1 MTQTGESA
9 VLFAIDYSPRTT
21 HPAWSHFGGI
31 YLTCINWLA
40 RAMLYSVAVATQEG
54 QVRHL
59 VIAAHPSTK
68 SFNHAVVETYTLAL
82 IERRHRVEC
91 RDLYATHFN
100 PVLSARDLAA
110 VGSRKASKDIREE
123 QAAIRRADVVTLI
136 SPLWWSGFPA
146 MLKGYL
152 DRVFCAGFAYVIK
165 QEEYLPGLSGKK
177 GVIITTSGASK
188 EELKSG
194 GTLRALRTIYDE
206 GLMQFCGI
214 EMVQHLY
221 LSGIDPTMSEAE
233 GEKRLAS
240 IRRFV
245 RRTF

>member
-1 MTQTGESA
+1 
-9 VLFAIDYSPRTT
+9 
-21 HPAWSHFGGI
+21 
-31 YLTCINWLA
+31 LTCINWLA
-40 RAMLYSVAVATQEG
+40 RAVLYSVGIATEEG

-68 SFNHAVVETYTLAL
+68 SFNHAVVEAYTSAL

-91 RDLYATHFN
+91 RDLYAANFN

-110 VGSRKASKDIREE
+110 IGHGKASKDIREE
-123 QAAIRRADVVTLI
+123 QAAMRRADVVTLI

-152 DRVFCAGFAYVIK
+152 DRVFCEGFAYVINRG
-165 QEEYLPGLSGKK
+165 EYLPRLASKK
-177 GVIITTSGASK
+177 GVIVTTSGASK

-194 GTLRALRTIYDE
+194 GTLRAIRTIYDI

-221 LSGIDPTMSEAE
+221 LSGIDHTMSEAE

-240 IRRFV
+240 IRRFG

>member
-1 MTQTGESA
+1 M
-9 VLFAIDYSPRTT
+9 
-21 HPAWSHFGGI
+21 
-31 YLTCINWLA
+31 
-40 RAMLYSVAVATQEG
+40 
-54 QVRHL
+54 RHL

-68 SFNHAVVETYTLAL
+68 SFNHAVVEAYTSAL

-91 RDLYATHFN
+91 RDLYAANFN

-110 VGSRKASKDIREE
+110 IGYAKASKDIREE

-152 DRVFCAGFAYVIK
+152 DRVFCEGFAYVIK
-165 QEEYLPGLSGKK
+165 RGEYLPGLAGKK
-177 GVIITTSGASK
+177 GVIVTTSGASK

-194 GTLRALRTIYDE
+194 GTLRAIRTIYDI

>member
-1 MTQTGESA
+1 M
-9 VLFAIDYSPRTT
+9 
-21 HPAWSHFGGI
+21 
-31 YLTCINWLA
+31 TCINWLA
-40 RAMLYSVAVATQEG
+40 REVLYSVGIATEEG

-68 SFNHAVVETYTLAL
+68 SFNHSVVEAYTSAL
-82 IERRHRVEC
+82 VERKHRVEC
-91 RDLYATHFN
+91 RDLYAANFN
-100 PVLSARDLAA
+100 PVLSTRDLAA
-110 VGSRKASKDIREE
+110 IGQAKASKDIREE

-152 DRVFCAGFAYVIK
+152 DRVFCEGFAYVIK
-165 QEEYLPGLSGKK
+165 RGEYLPGLAGKK

-194 GTLRALRTIYDE
+194 GTLRAIRTIYDI